1 MFEQY
6 KLEIENH
13 LLAIEFPDEPA
24 ELYEPIKYIL
34 SLGGKRIRPILVLL
48 GAELFNDSKDESLD
62 KAIPA
67 ALAVELFHNFS
78 LLHDDIMDEAP
89 LRRGKPTVHKKWN
102 QNVAILSGDNLLIW
116 AYKQLLKCEPSKL
129 PGLLEVF
136 NEMAQEVCEGQ
147 QRDMQFERTS
157 MVSRE
162 AYIDMIRQKTA
173 VLLGA
178 ALKMGAMIANASIDD
193 AEQIYQFGINIGIA
207 FQLQDDILDTF
218 GNSAEFGKQIGG
230 DVLANKKTILLVEAF
245 NRANDAQKLTF
256 EKLMAVNGQVSKDVA
271 DKKIFEVT
279 QLYRELGILDV
290 ATELMQFYVDQAN
303 INLKNL
309 SISVEKGYN
318 LSILAQSLLTRS
330 K

>member
-1 MFEQY
+1 
-6 KLEIENH
+6 
-13 LLAIEFPDEPA
+13 
-24 ELYEPIKYIL
+24 
-34 SLGGKRIRPILVLL
+34 
-48 GAELFNDSKDESLD
+48 
-62 KAIPA
+62 
-67 ALAVELFHNFS
+67 
-78 LLHDDIMDEAP
+78 
-89 LRRGKPTVHKKWN
+89 
-102 QNVAILSGDNLLIW
+102 
-116 AYKQLLKCEPSKL
+116 
-129 PGLLEVF
+129 
-136 NEMAQEVCEGQ
+136 
-147 QRDMQFERTS
+147 
-157 MVSRE
+157 
-162 AYIDMIRQKTA
+162 
-173 VLLGA
+173 
-178 ALKMGAMIANASIDD
+178 MIANASIDD